1 MGPVAFLV
9 NKQLLRH
16 TWRISDKSTKG
27 GEVSGMSVPLSTW
40 APQGAK
46 WWKKGRQMSIGY
58 TRYVLCTYTH
68 MIYTYMYGASGYI
81 CIRRPRQTQGGA
93 RQGIRHFPLVA
104 SGSSSVRHFYIY
116 IYPPTPADARGSAP
130 GNNTFGCLCTPC
142 SISTAQQQEGHVWHS
157 FSTVSDD
164 MDDMLGSFWATFCRC
179 SVLHCHCVSL
189 SGRAAFAALA
199 ALGSSINSSQAPVHH
214 AASAQHSSRK
224 AMFDTVLLRF

>member
-116 IYPPTPADARGSAP
+116 IYIRRPRQTQGGARQGIIH
-130 GNNTFGCLCTPC
+130 L
-142 SISTAQQQEGHVWHS
+142 
-157 FSTVSDD
+157 
-164 MDDMLGSFWATFCRC
+164 
-179 SVLHCHCVSL
+179 
-189 SGRAAFAALA
+189 AAF
-199 ALGSSINSSQAPVHH
+199 VHH

-224 AMFDTVLLRF
+224 AMFDTVFLRFQTTWTTC